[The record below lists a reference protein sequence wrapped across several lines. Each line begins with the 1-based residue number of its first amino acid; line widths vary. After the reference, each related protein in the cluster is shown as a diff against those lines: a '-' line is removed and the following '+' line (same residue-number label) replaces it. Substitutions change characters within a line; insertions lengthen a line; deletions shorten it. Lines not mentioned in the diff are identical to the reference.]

1 MKKNFSPKLQDD
13 DFGKAII
20 WEGKNEVAFLV
31 LHGWSA
37 VPCQS
42 KAFIDWLK
50 KRDFWVFAPVLK
62 GHGTMPEELE
72 KVKWREWLEQVE
84 EEIEKIKK
92 NPKIK
97 RVFLVGIS
105 MGGNLAL
112 LASIKKKV
120 DGVILVGTPVHLKNH
135 FWIWLGVWLVPIFKK
150 NIQKKYPAGVNSD
163 FLKKTSYRYFPI
175 KSVRESL
182 RCIRA
187 ALFSLKKVT
196 VPLLILQS
204 SSDYLVAKYSPW
216 VIFNGTSSRIKKMY
230 WIRSQNNSHVLLDSE
245 MTGAFSIIE
254 TFIKLVL
261 KESKR

>member
-1 MKKNFSPKLQDD
+1 M
-13 DFGKAII
+13 
-20 WEGKNEVAFLV
+20 ERVA
-31 LHGWSA
+31 
-37 VPCQS
+37 
-42 KAFIDWLK
+42 
-50 KRDFWVFAPVLK
+50 
-62 GHGTMPEELE
+62 GTS
-72 KVKWREWLEQVE
+72 E

-97 RVFLVGIS
+97 KIFLVGIS

-135 FWIWLGVWLVPIFKK
+135 FWIWLGVWIVPFFFKK

-216 VIFNGTSSRIKKMY
+216 VIFNGASSRIKKMY
-230 WIRSQNNSHVLLDSE
+230 WIKSKKNSHVLLDSE

-261 KESKR
+261 KESKNNFLRKLKMKIGFLLIPICRFLMDPPIPSEFFGVVLKNGPSGNCFCSKVQRL